1 MSNDTLTEMKSTFEL
16 ASFNLRHKFAI
27 EKWGIVNYLKAM
39 PDFLR
44 KVFGNQM
51 KNSCETF

>member
-1 MSNDTLTEMKSTFEL
+1 MSNDTFTEMKSTFEL
-16 ASFNLRHKFAI
+16 ASFNLRDKFAI
-27 EKWGIVNYLKAM
+27 EKWEIVNYLKAV

-51 KNSCETF
+51 RNSCETF